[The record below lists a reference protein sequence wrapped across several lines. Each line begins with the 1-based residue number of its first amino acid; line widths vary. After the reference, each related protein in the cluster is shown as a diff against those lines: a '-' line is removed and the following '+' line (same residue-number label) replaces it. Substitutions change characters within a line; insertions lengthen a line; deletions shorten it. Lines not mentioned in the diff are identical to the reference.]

1 MSICDKRNFGRQIEQ
16 FILHNLSLCLPNYLY
31 LYQMHYLMSH
41 GMKTMPVIKKTW
53 TKPLVKIISVKKD
66 TFSGTLITDFEKT
79 FEPDRLRP

>member
-1 MSICDKRNFGRQIEQ
+1 
-16 FILHNLSLCLPNYLY
+16 
-31 LYQMHYLMSH
+31 
-41 GMKTMPVIKKTW
+41 MPVIKKTW